1 MSNLEK
7 NLKEK
12 LNNIFNNS
20 KYRIKLTFNLM
31 AQIHFKNTI

>member
-20 KYRIKLTFNLM
+20 KYRKKLTFNLM
-31 AQIHFKNTI
+31 VQIHFKNMI